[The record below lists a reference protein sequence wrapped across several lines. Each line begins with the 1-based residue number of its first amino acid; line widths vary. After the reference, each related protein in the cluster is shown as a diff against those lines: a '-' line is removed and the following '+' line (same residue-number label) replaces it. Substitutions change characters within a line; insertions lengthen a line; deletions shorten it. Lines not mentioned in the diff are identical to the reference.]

1 MTGLGPV
8 NEGETVKP
16 IVDPRGRE
24 QQPDD
29 AALDELRKAF
39 GVVPDK
45 PVTPASERADDA
57 PTQAAD
63 TPVADPLP
71 ADEPPADEPPADE
84 PPAEPPPVPP
94 SMCRRPAPVELG
106 RQLGRRSPRHRGSCA
121 STTTPPRT
129 PSRRRPPARLPHP
142 MQLVDEDPYLVIH
155 RSQ

>member
-45 PVTPASERADDA
+45 PVAPASDRDDDA

-63 TPVADPLP
+63 TPVADLLP
-71 ADEPPADEPPADE
+71 ADEPAADVPAADVPATDVPAADVPPAV
-84 PPAEPPPVPP
+84 APPVPP
-94 SMCRRPAPVELG
+94 VDVPPVE
-106 RQLGRRSPRHRGSCA
+106 
-121 STTTPPRT
+121 
-129 PSRRRPPARLPHP
+129 PPAGPP
-142 MQLVDEDPYLVIH
+142 KP
-155 RSQ
+155 